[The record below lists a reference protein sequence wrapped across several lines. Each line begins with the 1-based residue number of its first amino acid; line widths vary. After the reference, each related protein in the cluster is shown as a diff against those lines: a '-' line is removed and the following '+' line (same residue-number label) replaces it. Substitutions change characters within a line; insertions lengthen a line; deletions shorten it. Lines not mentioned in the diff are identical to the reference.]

1 MKSRIVP
8 RILSRVLIIEAAML
22 CVPMICAGIYDEP
35 TRPFLITIILIMVAS
50 FVLAYPSRNVHIRD
64 MRAVEGFVSVGLSW
78 ILMSLFGALPYVLSG
93 AIPFYIDAFFET
105 VSGLTTT
112 GASILA
118 DVEVLPRSILFWRSF
133 SHFIGGMGVLVFMMA
148 VMPLD
153 EQHSMHLLRAEV
165 TGPVK
170 GKLVPQMSATAK
182 ILYRLYIALNALEV
196 VFLMLGG
203 MPLYD
208 SLLTAFG
215 TTATGGFGIYN
226 ASIGAYESVY
236 IEMVVAVFMVLSGI
250 NFNLYYLAL
259 LRRSFKVFR
268 SEELIT
274 YLGIIGFATIT
285 VASNISKRVGG
296 FVQGLRYAFFQ
307 VASIMTSTG
316 FSSANFDYWPTYS
329 KVLLVL
335 LMIIGAC
342 AGSTG
347 GGTKV
352 SRLIIM
358 VKTAFTEL
366 RQQASPRSVLRI
378 TLDGTRLD
386 DLTIKNTLTYL
397 MMYASL
403 VVLSCL
409 FLSIQGVDLITT
421 FTSTI
426 ACLSNIGPGLGAVGP
441 AGNFAFW
448 NPGAKLVLSF
458 LMLLGRLDIFAVVML
473 FSRHV
478 WRALLR

>member
-1 MKSRIVP
+1 M
-8 RILSRVLIIEAAML
+8 LLIEAALL
-22 CVPMICAGIYDEP
+22 CLPMICAGIYGEA
-35 TRPFLITIILIMVAS
+35 TEPFLVTIVMVIIAS
-50 FVLAYPSRNVHIRD
+50 LALALPSREAKVRS
-64 MRAVEGFVSVGLSW
+64 MRAAEGFVSVGLAW
-78 ILMSLFGALPYVLSG
+78 ILMSLFGAVPYVLSG
-93 AIPFYIDAFFET
+93 AIPNYIDALFET

-112 GASILA
+112 GASVVP
-118 DVEVLPRSILFWRSF
+118 DVDALPYSILFWRSF

-153 EQHSMHLLRAEV
+153 EQHSMHLMRAEV
-165 TGPVK
+165 PGPVK

-182 ILYRLYIALNALEV
+182 ILYRLYIAMTAAEV
-196 VFLMLGG
+196 VFLLAGG
-203 MPLYD
+203 MPLFD
-208 SLLTAFG
+208 SLCTAFG
-215 TTATGGFGIYN
+215 TTATGGFGVHSESMGYYN
-226 ASIGAYESVY
+226 SVY
-236 IEMVVAVFMVLSGI
+236 LEMVVAVFMVLSGI
-250 NFNLYYLAL
+250 NYNLYYLVI
-259 LRRSFKVFR
+259 LRRSIKGLKN
-268 SEELIT
+268 EELLW
-274 YLGIIGFATIT
+274 YLGIIGFSTVTI
-285 VASNISKRVGG
+285 AANIAHRVGG
-296 FVQGLRYAFFQ
+296 YAQGMRYAFFQ

-316 FSSANFDYWPTYS
+316 FSSADFDLWPAFS

-352 SRLIIM
+352 SRLIII

-378 TLDGTRLD
+378 NLDGSPLD
-386 DLTIKNTLTYL
+386 DLTIKNALIYL
-397 MMYASL
+397 IMYASL

-409 FLSIQGVDLITT
+409 FLSLQGVDLVST

-441 AGNFAFW
+441 TGNFAFW
-448 NPGAKLVLSF
+448 NPAAKLVLSF
-458 LMLLGRLDIFAVVML
+458 LMLLGRLEIYAIMML

-478 WRALLR
+478 WRSLLR

>member
-8 RILSRVLIIEAAML
+8 KILSRVLIIEAGLL
-22 CVPMICAGIYDEP
+22 CLPMICAGVYDES
-35 TRPFLITIILIMVAS
+35 TTPFFFTILALMVVA
-50 FVLAYPSRNVHIRD
+50 FALAWPSRGAKIRS
-64 MRAVEGFVSVGLSW
+64 MRAAEGFVAVGLSW
-78 ILMSLFGALPYVLSG
+78 ILMSLFGALPYVFSG
-93 AIPFYIDAFFET
+93 AIPSYVDAFFET

-112 GASILA
+112 GASILT
-118 DVEVLPRSILFWRSF
+118 DVESLPRSILFWRSF

-153 EQHSMHLLRAEV
+153 ESHSLHLMRAEM

-170 GKLVPQMSATAK
+170 GKLVPRMSVTAK
-182 ILYRLYIALNALEV
+182 ILYRLYIALTATEV
-196 VFLMLGG
+196 LFLLLGG
-203 MPLYD
+203 MPFYD

-226 ASIGAYESVY
+226 TSIGYYNSLY
-236 IEMVVAVFMVLSGI
+236 IEMVVSVFMVLSGI
-250 NFNLYYLAL
+250 NFNLYYLVI
-259 LRRSFKVFR
+259 LRRSIKGFK
-268 SEELIT
+268 SEELMV
-274 YLGIIGFATIT
+274 YLGIIGVATLAI
-285 VASNISKRVGG
+285 ASNISRQVGG
-296 FVQGLRYAFFQ
+296 FARGLRYAFFQ

-316 FSSANFDYWPTYS
+316 FSSADFDAWPSFS

-347 GGTKV
+347 GGAKV
-352 SRLIIM
+352 SRIIIM
-358 VKTAFTEL
+358 AKSAFNEL
-366 RQQASPRSVLRI
+366 RQQASPHTVLRI
-378 TLDGTRLD
+378 TLDGNRLD
-386 DLTIKNTLTYL
+386 DLTIKMTHVYLT
-397 MMYASL
+397 MYASL

-409 FLSIQGVDLITT
+409 FLSVQGVDLVTT

-448 NPGAKLVLSF
+448 NPAAKLVLSG
-458 LMLLGRLDIFAVVML
+458 LMLLGRLDIYAIMML

-478 WRALLR
+478 WRSLLR

>member
-8 RILSRVLIIEAAML
+8 KILSRVLIIEAGLL
-22 CVPMICAGIYDEP
+22 CLPMICAGVYDES
-35 TRPFLITIILIMVAS
+35 TTPFFFTILALMVVA
-50 FVLAYPSRNVHIRD
+50 FALAWPSRGAKIRS
-64 MRAVEGFVSVGLSW
+64 MRAAEGFVAVGLSW
-78 ILMSLFGALPYVLSG
+78 ILMSLFGALPYVFSG
-93 AIPFYIDAFFET
+93 AIPSYVDAFFET

-112 GASILA
+112 GASILT
-118 DVEVLPRSILFWRSF
+118 DVESLPRSILFWRSF

-153 EQHSMHLLRAEV
+153 ESHSLHLMRAEM

-170 GKLVPQMSATAK
+170 GKLVPRMSVTAK
-182 ILYRLYIALNALEV
+182 ILYRLYIALTATEV
-196 VFLMLGG
+196 LFLLLGG
-203 MPLYD
+203 MPFYD

-226 ASIGAYESVY
+226 TSIGYYNSLY
-236 IEMVVAVFMVLSGI
+236 IEMVVSVFMVLSGI
-250 NFNLYYLAL
+250 NFNLYYLVI
-259 LRRSFKVFR
+259 LRRSIKGFK
-268 SEELIT
+268 SEELMV
-274 YLGIIGFATIT
+274 YLGIIGVATLAI
-285 VASNISKRVGG
+285 ASNISRQMGG
-296 FVQGLRYAFFQ
+296 FARGLRYAFFQ

-316 FSSANFDYWPTYS
+316 FSSADFDAWPSFS

-347 GGTKV
+347 GGAKV
-352 SRLIIM
+352 SRIIIM
-358 VKTAFTEL
+358 AKSAFNEL
-366 RQQASPRSVLRI
+366 RQQASPHTVLRI
-378 TLDGTRLD
+378 TLDGNRLD
-386 DLTIKNTLTYL
+386 DLTIKMTHVYLT
-397 MMYASL
+397 MYASL

-409 FLSIQGVDLITT
+409 FLSVQGVDLVTT

-448 NPGAKLVLSF
+448 NPAAKLVLSG
-458 LMLLGRLDIFAVVML
+458 LMLLGRLDIYAIMML

-478 WRALLR
+478 WRSLLR